1 MWLSFSQF
9 RISCTQVFD
18 KLICETVLRRRS
30 QRHHR
35 EEPSIGARFQI
46 EGESGLTDHRA
57 CLGSKSEIIGSCT
70 DDYFLHRLLVNEIIL
85 ASSARFPCLNNQS
98 RDRSPPWV
106 WKANSTIKL
115 WVKSIAADWNDGNC
129 YLLSVCYW
137 SLPDWRRETS
147 RSTSRFDC
155 LSMISARLSCAFFPR
170 ATAISIFALPSLK

>member
-1 MWLSFSQF
+1 VWLSFSQF

-18 KLICETVLRRRS
+18 KLICETVLRSRS
-30 QRHHR
+30 QRHNR

-70 DDYFLHRLLVNEIIL
+70 DDYFLHRFLVNEIIL

-106 WKANSTIKL
+106 WKAISTIKL
-115 WVKSIAADWNDGNC
+115 CSYCTERQRQVRNSPLINRNQAWEVLRTKPEI
-129 YLLSVCYW
+129 L
-137 SLPDWRRETS
+137 
-147 RSTSRFDC
+147 
-155 LSMISARLSCAFFPR
+155 
-170 ATAISIFALPSLK
+170 SLKSHIATYRTIRL

>member
-1 MWLSFSQF
+1 VWLSFSQF

-18 KLICETVLRRRS
+18 KLICETVLRSRS
-30 QRHHR
+30 QRHNR

-70 DDYFLHRLLVNEIIL
+70 DDYFLHRFLVNEIIL

-106 WKANSTIKL
+106 WKATSTIKL
-115 WVKSIAADWNDGNC
+115 WAKCIAAHWHEENR
-129 YLLSVCYW
+129 YLLSVRYW
-137 SLPDWRRETS
+137 SLPDRRRETS
-147 RSTSRFDC
+147 RSISRFDC
-155 LSMISARLSCAFFPR
+155 LSIISARLSCAFFPR